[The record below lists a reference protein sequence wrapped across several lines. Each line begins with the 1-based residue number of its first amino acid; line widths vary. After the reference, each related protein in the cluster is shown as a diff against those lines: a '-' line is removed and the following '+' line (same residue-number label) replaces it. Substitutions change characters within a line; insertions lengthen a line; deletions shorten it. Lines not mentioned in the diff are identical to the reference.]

1 MSELLDR
8 RLRDL
13 QEQLAT
19 LPSEL
24 QHWEA
29 LSRPDGPYEKHHSQ
43 IVALARQMRA
53 LNDKVTSAW
62 NNARDFAA
70 IQKAQINCAAVHTVW
85 NFFREK
91 LVLRADQR
99 LGDYLRAA
107 DAYVWSC
114 YEPVLANRRAAN
126 PKQPFRE
133 PPLVT
138 FDTEQ
143 SPWALSRRGVYELD
157 GDKTGATRSSLFEQT
172 LAAMPIALLGIP
184 WTSTGQLPH
193 LVTLAHESGHVVES
207 DFDLAEAVETA
218 LARATAASALCDG
231 WSHHWRKEVFAD
243 LFACYV
249 AGPAFV
255 WALADSIPDSP
266 DVVKTR
272 KRPSGSNWGKYP
284 PATLRMQLNLCALR
298 HLGYSETEISAY
310 WQAEYAE
317 HAMAEF
323 ESDVELVVP
332 AFYQAADLPAAL
344 NYQNIVLDEKR
355 AHRVAIELN
364 NDLPVTTR
372 YNPRALAGA
381 ASRLRRAGGAGAE
394 VAWARLQNHIVAS
407 RPAGQLDDTTARPVE
422 APPPWLRTDEIGDIL
437 FSAAEVDD

>member
-1 MSELLDR
+1 MSELLER
-8 RLRDL
+8 RLQDL

-29 LSRPDGPYEKHHSQ
+29 LSEPNGPYEKHHSQ

-62 NNARDFAA
+62 NNAGDFAA
-70 IQKAQINCAAVHTVW
+70 IQKAQLNCAAVHTVW

-91 LVLRADQR
+91 LVLRADRR

-126 PKQPFRE
+126 PGQPFRE

-143 SPWALSRRGVYELD
+143 SPWALSRQGMYVLD
-157 GDKTGATRSSLFEQT
+157 GDRSGVTKSGLFEQT
-172 LAAMPIALLGIP
+172 LSAMPIALVGIP
-184 WTSTGQLPH
+184 WTSTGRLPH

-207 DFDLAEAVETA
+207 DFELAAVVELA
-218 LARATAASALCDG
+218 LARATAASALCEG

-284 PATLRMQLNLCALR
+284 PATLRMHLNLCALR
-298 HLGYSETEISAY
+298 HLGYPGTEISAY

-332 AFYQAADLPAAL
+332 AFYEAAGLPPTL
-344 NYQNIVLDEKR
+344 NYQNLVQDERR
-355 AHRVAIELN
+355 ALRVAVELN
-364 NDLPVTTR
+364 NDLPVTAR
-372 YNPRALAGA
+372 YDPRALVGA
-381 ASRLRRAGGAGAE
+381 ASQLRRVKGADAE
-394 VAWARLQNHIVAS
+394 AAWTRLQNHIVSS
-407 RPAGQLDDTTARPVE
+407 RPAGQLAGERDRPVDGH
-422 APPPWLRTDEIGDIL
+422 APWLRTDEIGDIL
-437 FSAAEVDD
+437 FSGVGLDE

>member
-1 MSELLDR
+1 MSELLER
-8 RLRDL
+8 RLEDL

-19 LPSEL
+19 LPGEL
-24 QHWEA
+24 RHWEA
-29 LSRPDGPYEKHHSQ
+29 LSEPNGLYEKHHSQ

-53 LNDKVTSAW
+53 LNDAVTSAW
-62 NNARDFAA
+62 DNAGDFAA
-70 IQKAQINCAAVHTVW
+70 IQRAQINCAAVHTVW

-114 YEPVLANRRAAN
+114 YEPVLADRRAAN
-126 PKQPFRE
+126 PGQPFRE

-157 GDKTGATRSSLFEQT
+157 GDKTGATRSRLFEQT
-172 LAAMPIALLGIP
+172 LAAMPIALVGVP
-184 WTSTGQLPH
+184 WTSTGRLPH

-207 DFDLAEAVETA
+207 DFDLAAAIEAG
-218 LARATAASALCDG
+218 LAKATAASALCEG
-231 WSHHWRKEVFAD
+231 WSRHWRKEVFAD
-243 LFACYV
+243 LFACYA

-266 DVVKTR
+266 EVVKTR

-284 PATLRMQLNLCALR
+284 PASLRMQLNLCALR
-298 HLGYSETEISAY
+298 HLGYSEAEISAY

-332 AFYQAADLPAAL
+332 AFYQAAGLPAAL
-344 NYQNIVLDEKR
+344 DYQNIVLDERR
-355 AHRVAIELN
+355 AHKVAIELN
-364 NDLPVTTR
+364 NDLPVTAR
-372 YNPRALAGA
+372 YDPRALVGA
-381 ASRLRRAGGAGAE
+381 ASRLRRVKRADAE
-394 VAWARLQNHIVAS
+394 VTWTRLQNHIVSS
-407 RPAGQLDDTTARPVE
+407 RPAGQLAGRRDRPAD
-422 APPPWLRTDEIGDIL
+422 APAPWLRTAEIGDIL
-437 FSAAEVDD
+437 FSAVDLDD